1 MTFSVSPFSTFGKAL
16 SPIFAGYLP
25 LVGVFVDKVSGSD
38 KWNCRIAETARK
50 VGAAFGKYPAKQ
62 GVNPLPKPVVGEER
76 KETKKW
82 PST

>member
-38 KWNCRIAETARK
+38 KPICRNAETERK
-50 VGAAFGKYPAKQ
+50 VGAGFRKCAGKQ
-62 GVNPLPKPVVGEER
+62 GVKPLPKPQVGGAR
-76 KETKKW
+76 KQ
-82 PST
+82 